1 MDNEEWESLWAE
13 EEEELSLPQDV
24 IDDLLNDV
32 HDSDEEED
40 GDCILQ
46 NCIGDTTIL
55 MRLKSRRRTQE
66 HFQLIL

>member
-1 MDNEEWESLWAE
+1 MGVLEPLWTE
-13 EEEELSLPQDV
+13 EEEEFTLPQDV

-46 NCIGDTTIL
+46 NCICDTTIL
-55 MRLKSRRRTQE
+55 MGLKGRRT
-66 HFQLIL
+66 HSVNSIVRF